1 MQRYNED
8 MKNSNDIKLP
18 IDEYQLLQY
27 VLSSSRQKSIAYILK
42 RLEKLKKMVLQN
54 G

>member
-1 MQRYNED
+1 
-8 MKNSNDIKLP
+8 MKSKTKDIRQLQ

-27 VLSSSRQKSIAYILK
+27 VLQSSRQKSIAYILK
-42 RLEKLKKMVLQN
+42 RLDKLKKMVSAH